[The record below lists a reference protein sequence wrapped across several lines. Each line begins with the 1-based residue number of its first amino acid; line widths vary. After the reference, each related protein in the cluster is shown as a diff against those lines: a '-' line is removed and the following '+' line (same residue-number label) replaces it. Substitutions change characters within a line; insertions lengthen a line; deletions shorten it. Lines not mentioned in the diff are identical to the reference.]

1 MDWVLDY
8 YKQGYYNA
16 NDLKLF
22 VQVNWITPDQ
32 YKQATGE
39 DYVAPAA

>member
-16 NDLKLF
+16 NDLQLF
-22 VQVNWITPDQ
+22 VQVKWITADQ
-32 YKQATGE
+32 YKQATGT
-39 DYVAPAA
+39 DFPADK

>member
-22 VQVNWITPDQ
+22 VQVNWITADQ
-32 YKQATGE
+32 YKKATGE